1 MLEISADDDDNDGT
15 QESWAELKSW
25 YVVTS
30 SSTSCCS
37 SPWKNKKKKI
47 LPYVILPKF
56 HPLLKFNNRNNEK
69 LSHNQRSEQLHWTL
83 NSSYN

>member
-37 SPWKNKKKKI
+37 SPWKNKRKRKYS
-47 LPYVILPKF
+47 PM
-56 HPLLKFNNRNNEK
+56 
-69 LSHNQRSEQLHWTL
+69 
-83 NSSYN
+83 

>member
-30 SSTSCCS
+30 S
-37 SPWKNKKKKI
+37 PWKNKRKRKYS
-47 LPYVILPKF
+47 PM
-56 HPLLKFNNRNNEK
+56 
-69 LSHNQRSEQLHWTL
+69 
-83 NSSYN
+83 